1 VARILGLT
9 SLFDKKSTSRDNI
22 HIIGELANAAS
33 DLDGVIK
40 DMGKIIEAQKISEIP
55 KEEIEFKPFVK
66 NIIERLISKQTQ
78 HIKWKINSNTDRI
91 TTIKP
96 YLDNILTNIISNSIK
111 YQSPIRKPWI
121 DIQLR
126 AKEEEHCIIV
136 KDNGMGFD
144 QKKLDSKLFVPFQ
157 RFNIDKPGKGLGLY
171 LIKTHVEAM
180 NGTVQIESQVNNG
193 TKVTVQLP
201 VNQLNN

>member
-1 VARILGLT
+1 
-9 SLFDKKSTSRDNI
+9 
-22 HIIGELANAAS
+22 
-33 DLDGVIK
+33 
-40 DMGKIIEAQKISEIP
+40 
-55 KEEIEFKPFVK
+55 
-66 NIIERLISKQTQ
+66 
-78 HIKWKINSNTDRI
+78 
-91 TTIKP
+91 
-96 YLDNILTNIISNSIK
+96 
-111 YQSPIRKPWI
+111 
-121 DIQLR
+121 
-126 AKEEEHCIIV
+126 
-136 KDNGMGFD
+136 MGFD